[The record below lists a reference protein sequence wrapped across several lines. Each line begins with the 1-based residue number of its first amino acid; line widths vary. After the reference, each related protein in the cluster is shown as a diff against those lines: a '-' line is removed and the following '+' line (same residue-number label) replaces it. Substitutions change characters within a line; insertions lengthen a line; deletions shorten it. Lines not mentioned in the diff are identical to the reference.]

1 MLCEEISM
9 FHLQITMGKLA
20 QEKPAGE
27 DRISFLLI
35 KVGRPVGYQWLGGV
49 LRM

>member
-1 MLCEEISM
+1 MLHLEIAVS
-9 FHLQITMGKLA
+9 KLA

-27 DRISFLLI
+27 DRISFWLI
-35 KVGRPVGYQWLGGV
+35 KAGRPVGYQWHGGV